1 MTAIRI
7 VAAFTLREALR
18 RRIFLVVSLLT
29 IAFGIL
35 YSLGTWQ
42 AFRFLDE
49 FGTPVPGVEP
59 RVAVGATILGLG
71 MFSILFLGCVLAV
84 FLTLGVVRGDA
95 ERGLVQPL
103 LVRPVTR
110 TELLIGRGV
119 AAAGVAAGYVVVVY
133 AVAVVVT
140 GVIGEWW
147 PDRIVVPGLA
157 LALGVV
163 VIAALSVAGSVVLP
177 NVANG
182 IAVFMLFGAGL
193 ILGLLGQIGHFSNSA
208 TLEDIARWGGYVLPF
223 EGLYRVSLDALTAD
237 TFGITRLVVNLSI
250 LGGGQAAGLGLWAWS
265 LTYVVVVM
273 AGAAWAFNRRDL

>member
-1 MTAIRI
+1 VTAIRI

-29 IAFGIL
+29 IAFGVL

-42 AFRFLDE
+42 AFRFLGE
-49 FGTPVPGVEP
+49 LGSPVAGVEP
-59 RVAVGATILGLG
+59 RVAVGATILGLA

-110 TELLIGRGV
+110 AELLIGRGV
-119 AAAGVAAGYVVVVY
+119 AAAGVAAGYVTVVY

-140 GVIGEWW
+140 GAIGHWW
-147 PDRIVVPGLA
+147 PDRIVTPGLA

-193 ILGLLGQIGHFSNSA
+193 ILGLLGQIGQFASSP
-208 TLEDIARWGGYVLPF
+208 TLENVARWGGYVLPF
-223 EGLYRVSLDALTAD
+223 EALYRLSLDALTAD
-237 TFGITRLVVNLSI
+237 TFGITRLVVNLGI
-250 LGGGQAAGLGLWAWS
+250 LGGGQPAGFGLWIWS
-265 LTYVVVVM
+265 VAYVALVI
-273 AGAAWAFNRRDL
+273 AGASWAFGRRDL